1 MNCPNIKS
9 ITMAKILIAT
19 DKPFAPVAVKGIRE
33 VVEGAGFELALLEG
47 YTSQDDFI
55 RAVADVDAVI
65 IRSDKADKAVIDAG
79 KNLKIIVRAGAGYD
93 NIDLQAAT
101 DKGVVAMNTPGQNS
115 NAVAELALGMMV
127 YYFRNFY
134 NGKSGFELKG
144 KKLGIHAYGYVG
156 KNVAR
161 IAKGF
166 GMEIYAFDPF
176 IPREEIE
183 KDGVKWVGSAE
194 ELYSTCNFISLHI
207 PANSQTKLSINHA
220 LLSGMPSP
228 AILVNTARAEVIN
241 EADLLKIFADRKDFA
256 YLSDVEPTNKAEFEA
271 AYKGRFFFTPKKM
284 GAQTEE
290 ANINAGIAAAS
301 QIVRFLKT
309 GDRTFQVNK

>member
-1 MNCPNIKS
+1 MTKV
-9 ITMAKILIAT
+9 LIAT
-19 DKPFAPVAVKGIRE
+19 DKPFAPIAVSGIRK
-33 VVEGAGFELALLEG
+33 VVESAGFELVLLES
-47 YTSQDDFI
+47 YSSQDDFI

-65 IRSDKADKAVIDAG
+65 IRSDKADKSVIAAG

-101 DKGVVAMNTPGQNS
+101 EKGICAMNTPGQNS

-127 YYFRNFY
+127 FHARNFF
-134 NGKSGFELKG
+134 NGKSGFELKD

-166 GMEIYAFDPF
+166 GMKVFAFDPF
-176 IPREEIE
+176 ISKEEIE
-183 KDGVKWVGSAE
+183 KDGVHAVGSAE
-194 ELYSTCNFISLHI
+194 ELYSTCNYISLHI
-207 PANSQTKLSINHA
+207 PANSQTKQSINYA
-220 LLSGMPSP
+220 LLSKMPSP
-228 AILVNTARAEVIN
+228 AVLVNTARAEVIN
-241 EADLLKIFADRKDFA
+241 EAEILKLFADRKDFA
-256 YLSDVEPTNKAEFEA
+256 YLSDIEPTNKAEFEA
-271 AYKGRFFFTPKKM
+271 NFKGRFFFTPKKM

-290 ANINAGIAAAS
+290 ANINAGIAAAN
-301 QIVRFLKT
+301 QIVNFLNN